1 MKLWDVP
8 SVKTLPKS
16 DVLVCCHI
24 TNPGFLWGVDDTVW
38 MNIIKQHM
46 NYRYNCKTKT
56 SRKIKKGG
64 VSWYIR
70 NIKKIRNVRK
80 SKLNLKNL
88 TGIAK
93 P

>member
-1 MKLWDVP
+1 
-8 SVKTLPKS
+8 
-16 DVLVCCHI
+16 
-24 TNPGFLWGVDDTVW
+24 
-38 MNIIKQHM
+38 M